1 MNSNSKLPNKA
12 FLKNNYVNNSK
23 DKDKDN
29 NKNKP
34 RKKCT
39 CSGRDQ
45 KIEPDLYFKIKEEN
59 ELLKKNKLAQD
70 KVITDLKTSLA
81 NIKENIIRER
91 RQADYKVINNN
102 KGLSSDLEKT
112 KYENEKLKFE
122 NKKKNLI
129 IQGLQSNTS
138 FTNKKKQKSKSKGIK
153 NPKKL
158 KAQGPSSTAINGT
171 EKDILISQLREQL
184 KIAQDDRHKLI
195 TEMHNL
201 MISNTASYHN
211 LNRLN
216 GNGMNGMT
224 YNDPN
229 YNPGTTTV
237 RRDIELDTKTKILE
251 MTKKNLEMYIDKYE
265 KERDNNRKLQADLSM
280 LKGEV
285 EKIEQYKN
293 LIDDLKNNER
303 KLEDELNDLRI
314 NPFIKETEERGNV
327 FRNFQITEKR
337 LKEIEKLLNEKEREL
352 QECQIKLNQLEKE
365 NKKLKDNN
373 NILEIEKEK
382 YHEENLQLKI
392 AQKERENNDK
402 IFQDKLNQFVQY
414 GQIDPNFARMLSL
427 LKEQN
432 SNLNWSNVN
441 INYLEQNQ
449 EKSND
454 PIYLKEKI
462 EKLMT
467 EKSELGKELE
477 TTKALLVTQ
486 QQINDD
492 TKQLQEI
499 DNKKYQAEVKLLKQK
514 IEDLLKLIDVNKL
527 PNEFLTQDPITGK
540 VSLKDKNEILNELIP
555 SEKKDVNLLD
565 DNITEFSEDE
575 TEVELSMNENAL
587 DIFFGECIY
596 EDGLGAELG
605 FAVEHML
612 SFFSVDFF
620 IHETQTSD
628 ILNGKTP
635 LFNFQ
640 LTFKVD
646 VNENL
651 INYLESEYIYVDIY
665 SLRDNVQTIFGKGKI
680 RLKEL
685 IEVENSPESTR
696 RVINSICS
704 IYYVKDPNLKIA
716 SIHYKMRMRKPL
728 SEALKWYT
736 AQNSFL
742 RSKNPI
748 HDVLI
753 TNAERTIKNYENS
766 GGKAY
771 DVKIHINK
779 AIGLVSNNLG
789 GKLSPY
795 FYYKFYQDGEKY
807 SKVAYGTEPMFEDVS
822 SFKEIFTKEFVD
834 YIEKENLNVY
844 LFDNMNPI
852 EVDIND
858 REQIRLLNTN
868 QEVSKD
874 LIGICRI
881 PLKGLLINDS
891 VQGNFPI
898 INMDNQ
904 KVGVL
909 CVNIFWDEMNYGGN
923 EELYEMPYEAEM
935 FRDALVIR
943 LSNVLK
949 AKGLNLDSA
958 FNIFDMDKKNEIT
971 IENFK
976 NILIYT
982 LKFSTNQN
990 EIESLIKLLFTNQS
1004 RNILTKMD
1012 FFKIFSMLL
1021 PHAGPASSVLMA
1033 SAAYQNDNE
1042 DNKYNTSPLDNN
1054 KMQSNMDSQ
1063 FTIEAEK
1070 QRKNSRTQ
1078 NINYMNNI
1086 NNMGTTNINNIN
1098 NNTNL
1103 GETSIVNT
1111 NRSLE
1116 ELGKLVFEYRMKMG
1130 GDFSQIFKNLD
1141 RDGSLGIDKNEL
1153 RNGYKKMGITL
1164 SDTELNKLWR
1174 ELSPD
1179 NKNIDFAR
1187 FKAFHEKL
1195 FVPNT
1200 RRAIPIKRD
1209 QIEERDNT
1217 MMSNN
1222 LNDY

>member
-1 MNSNSKLPNKA
+1 MNSNSKIKNKT
-12 FLKNNYVNNSK
+12 FPKYNNYMNDTMS
-23 DKDKDN
+23 KDN
-29 NKNKP
+29 NKNKS
-34 RKKCT
+34 KQKCKPT
-39 CSGRDQ
+39 GRDQ
-45 KIEPDLYFKIKEEN
+45 KIEPDLYFMVKEEN
-59 ELLKKNKLAQD
+59 ELLKKDKLAQD
-70 KVITDLKTSLA
+70 KIITELKTSLA

-91 RQADYKVINNN
+91 RQADYKVINSGKNFN
-102 KGLSSDLEKT
+102 SDLEKT

-129 IQGLQSNTS
+129 IQGLQSNT
-138 FTNKKKQKSKSKGIK
+138 TLNNKKKQKSKNKT
-153 NPKKL
+153 KL
-158 KAQGPSSTAINGT
+158 RGAASTTPINGT

-195 TEMHNL
+195 TEIHNL
-201 MISNTASYHN
+201 MISNSTKYN
-211 LNRLN
+211 NIN
-216 GNGMNGMT
+216 GNGMIL
-224 YNDPN
+224 PN
-229 YNPGTTTV
+229 NSSYNPSGSNV
-237 RRDIELDTKTKILE
+237 RKDIELDTKKKVLE

-265 KERDNNRKLQADLSM
+265 KERDNNRKLQTELSI
-280 LKGEV
+280 LRGEV
-285 EKIEQYKN
+285 EKIDQYKT

-303 KLEDELNDLRI
+303 KLEEELNDLRI

-327 FRNFQITEKR
+327 FRNNQITEKR
-337 LKEIEKLLNEKEREL
+337 LEETKKLLNEKEKEL
-352 QECQIKLNQLEKE
+352 QEKEIKLKELEKE

-373 NILEIEKEK
+373 NILEIDKEK
-382 YHEENLQLKI
+382 YKEEYLKLKI
-392 AQKERENNDK
+392 SEQERENTDK

-427 LKEQN
+427 VKAQN
-432 SNLNWSNVN
+432 SNLNWSNIN
-441 INYLEQNQ
+441 TNYLEQNQ

-454 PIYLKEKI
+454 PIYLKGQI
-462 EKLMT
+462 EKLMV

-477 TTKALLVTQ
+477 TTKALLITQ

-492 TKQLQEI
+492 TKLLQEI

-540 VSLKDKNEILNELIP
+540 AILKDKNELLNELIP
-555 SEKKDVNLLD
+555 TEKKDVNLLD
-565 DNITEFSEDE
+565 DNITEFSQDE
-575 TEVELSMNENAL
+575 TDVELTMNENAL

-596 EDGLGAELG
+596 EDGLGEELG
-605 FAVEHML
+605 FAIEHML

-651 INYLESEYIYVDIY
+651 INYLESEFIYLDIY

-680 RLKEL
+680 SLKEL
-685 IEVENSPESTR
+685 IEVEISPESTK

-704 IYYVKDPNLKIA
+704 LYYIKDPNLKIA
-716 SIHYKMRMRKPL
+716 SLHYKMRMRKPL
-728 SEALKWYT
+728 NEALKWYT
-736 AQNSFL
+736 AQNAFI
-742 RSKNPI
+742 RQKNPI
-748 HDVLI
+748 HDVII
-753 TNAERTIKNYENS
+753 TNAEKSIKNYANS
-766 GGKAY
+766 GGEAY
-771 DVKIHINK
+771 DVKIHISK
-779 AIGLVSNNLG
+779 AVGLVSNNLG
-789 GKLSPY
+789 GGLSPY
-795 FYYKFYQDGEKY
+795 FYYKFYKDGEKY
-807 SKVAYGTEPMFEDVS
+807 SQISSGIDPLFEDVS
-822 SFKEIFTKEFVD
+822 SFKEMFTREFAD
-834 YIEKENLNVY
+834 YIENENLNVY
-844 LFDNMNPI
+844 LFDGMNPI

-858 REQIRLLNTN
+858 RDQIKLINTN
-868 QEVSKD
+868 QEISKD

-881 PLKGLLINDS
+881 PLKGLLINNL
-891 VQGNFPI
+891 VQGEFPI
-898 INMDNQ
+898 ISINNQ

-909 CVNIFWDEMNYGGN
+909 HVNIFWEKMNYGGN
-923 EELYEMPYEAEM
+923 EGMYDMPYETEK
-935 FRDALVIR
+935 FKDALIIK

-958 FNIFDMDKKNEIT
+958 FNIFDMDRKNEIT

-976 NILIYT
+976 DILIYT

-990 EIESLIKLLFTNQS
+990 EIESLIKLLFTNES
-1004 RNILTKMD
+1004 RNVLTKTD
-1012 FFKIFSMLL
+1012 FFRIFSMLL
-1021 PHAGPASSVLMA
+1021 PHDGPASSVLMA

-1042 DNKYNTSPLDNN
+1042 DKKYETNLFANN
-1054 KMQSNMDSQ
+1054 QMISNMDSQ
-1063 FTIEAEK
+1063 FSINAEK

-1078 NINYMNNI
+1078 NINYINNNI
-1086 NNMGTTNINNIN
+1086 GNTTNINNIN
-1098 NNTNL
+1098 NQTNI
-1103 GETSIVNT
+1103 GETTSVVNT

-1130 GDFSQIFKNLD
+1130 GDFSQIFKDLD
-1141 RDGSLGIDKNEL
+1141 KDGSLGIDKKEL
-1153 RNGYKKMGITL
+1153 RNGYQKMGISL

-1179 NKNIDFAR
+1179 NQNIDFAR

-1200 RRAIPIKRD
+1200 RKGIPIKRD
-1209 QIEERDNT
+1209 QMDERGNT
-1217 MMSNN
+1217 MISNN
-1222 LNDY
+1222 